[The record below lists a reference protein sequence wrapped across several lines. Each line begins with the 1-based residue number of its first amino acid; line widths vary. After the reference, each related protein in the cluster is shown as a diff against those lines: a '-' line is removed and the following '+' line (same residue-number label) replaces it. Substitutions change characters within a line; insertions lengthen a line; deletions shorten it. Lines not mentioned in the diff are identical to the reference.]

1 MSVNIKSD
9 AKKPTNYDYD
19 LIIIGAGPAGM
30 TAAIYAQR
38 ANLKTVIIEKALPGG
53 KMTRTSEVENYPGF
67 DFIDGQGLAT
77 KMQEQ
82 VEKLN
87 VEIIYDEVV
96 KVEDANNHN
105 SKIVT
110 LFANKTLTA
119 KAVIIATGTIEK
131 KIGVPGE
138 DEYYGKGVSYCGVCD
153 GFLFKNKTITV
164 VGGGYAACEESLYLT
179 RMTDKLN
186 LVHRREG
193 FRADEKTVAR
203 VKNHPSINMHVNY
216 RVIEVLGDK
225 ELDKVVGLKLENTE
239 TKEIKEIATDALFP
253 YIGSIPIS
261 EFVKDLGVCD
271 EEGYILVDDTC
282 QTTIPGLFAAGDVI
296 RKKLR
301 QIVTATNDGAV
312 AAQYII
318 NYIDNID
325 ITN

>member
-1 MSVNIKSD
+1 MKDNTKVKK
-9 AKKPTNYDYD
+9 AKHTDYD

-38 ANLKTVIIEKALPGG
+38 ASLKTVLIEKALPGG

-77 KMQEQ
+77 KMHEQ

-96 KVEDANNHN
+96 SVAADKT
-105 SKIVT
+105 VT
-110 LFANKTLTA
+110 LLGDRKITA
-119 KAVIIATGTIEK
+119 KAVIVATGTVEK

-153 GFLFKNKTITV
+153 GFLFKDKTITV

-179 RMTDKLN
+179 RMTNKLN

-193 FRADEKTVAR
+193 FRADEKTVTKVR
-203 VKNHPSINMHVNY
+203 KHPNINMHVNY
-216 RVIEVLGDK
+216 RVVEVLGDPI
-225 ELDKVVGLKLENTE
+225 EDKVVGLKIENAA
-239 TKEIKEIATDALFP
+239 TKEITEIKTDALFP
-253 YIGSIPIS
+253 YIGSDPITS
-261 EFVKDLGVCD
+261 FVRDLDICD
-271 EEGYILVDDTC
+271 EEGYILVDEMG
-282 QTTIPGLFAAGDVI
+282 QTKVPGIFAAGDVI
-296 RKKLR
+296 KKKLR
-301 QIVTATNDGAV
+301 QIVTATNDGAI
-312 AAQYII
+312 AAQYVI

-325 ITN
+325 

>member
-1 MSVNIKSD
+1 MKDNTK
-9 AKKPTNYDYD
+9 AKKAKHTDYD

-38 ANLKTVIIEKALPGG
+38 ASLKTVLIEKALPGG

-96 KVEDANNHN
+96 SVDAD
-105 SKIVT
+105 KTVT
-110 LFANKTLTA
+110 LLGNRKLTA

-193 FRADEKTVAR
+193 FRADEKTVTK
-203 VKNHPSINMHVNY
+203 VKKHPNINMHVNY
-216 RVIEVLGDK
+216 RVVEVLGDPI
-225 ELDKVVGLKLENTE
+225 ENKVVGLKIENTT
-239 TKEIKEIATDALFP
+239 TKEIEEIKTDALFP
-253 YIGSIPIS
+253 YIGSDPITS
-261 EFVKDLGVCD
+261 FVRDLDICD
-271 EEGYILVDDTC
+271 EEGYILVDEMGRTKV
-282 QTTIPGLFAAGDVI
+282 PGIFAAGDVI
-296 RKKLR
+296 KKKLR
-301 QIVTATNDGAV
+301 QIVTATNDGAI
-312 AAQYII
+312 AAQYVI

-325 ITN
+325 